1 MNPHDPIETNLERLS
16 ETVSLRASEKDLHR
30 QKLMAFM
37 KENRRPV
44 LSPYAWLTSASVR
57 YVATFMLLF
66 VVTGSGVVSA
76 ASGAHPGDT
85 LYIVKLKVTEPTR
98 SALILNPEEKTR
110 YALERADLRL
120 KEFAIAAASE
130 KADPETTALITESLS
145 DSISEVSEDVG
156 QLSAS
161 GDADQA
167 LSANADLQSLLAA
180 HSLVLDTIEEQNP
193 EAADALDDVNA
204 SVDAGIASTENAE
217 QDIEAALAPSLD
229 DEQTVADQ
237 ADETEASLVALRDQ
251 IAGEAESVSADDRE
265 TIDGSLADITAI
277 IEDAKAARAA
287 GNRKDAFLLYT
298 EADQRLNELK
308 TLIEADRDLGIGV
321 IDSEAP

>member
-1 MNPHDPIETNLERLS
+1 MNPHDSIESNLERLS

-30 QKLMAFM
+30 QNLMAFM
-37 KENRRPV
+37 KENRKPV
-44 LSPYAWLTSASVR
+44 PSPYAWLMGTSAR
-57 YVATFMLLF
+57 YVAAFMLLF

-76 ASGAHPGDT
+76 AGGAHPGDT

-98 SALILNPEEKTR
+98 SALILDPEEKTQ

-120 KEFAIAAASE
+120 KEFAIAAANE
-130 KADPETTALITESLS
+130 KADPKITALITESLS

-193 EAADALDDVNA
+193 EARDALDDVNA

-217 QDIEAALAPSLD
+217 QGIEAALEPSLG
-229 DEQTVADQ
+229 DEQTIVDQ
-237 ADETEASLVALRDQ
+237 AGETEASLIALRDQ
-251 IAGEAESVSADDRE
+251 IAGEAASVSADDRE
-265 TIDGSLADITAI
+265 TIDASLTDISGI
-277 IEDAKAARAA
+277 IEDAKVAHGA
-287 GNRKDAFLLYT
+287 GNRKAAFLLYT
-298 EADQRLNELK
+298 EADQRLSELK
-308 TLIEADRDLGIGV
+308 TLIEADRDLCIGV

>member
-30 QKLMAFM
+30 QNLVAFM
-37 KENRRPV
+37 KESRKPV
-44 LSPYAWLTSASVR
+44 PSPYTWLMHGSMR
-57 YVATFMLLF
+57 YVAAFMLLF

-76 ASGAHPGDT
+76 AGGARPGDT

-98 SALILNPEEKTR
+98 SALILDPEEKTR
-110 YALERADLRL
+110 YALERTDLRL
-120 KEFAIAAASE
+120 KEFALAAASE
-130 KADPETTALITESLS
+130 KADPQTTALITESLS

-156 QLSAS
+156 ELSAS

-167 LSANADLQSLLAA
+167 FSANADLQSLLAA

-193 EAADALDDVNA
+193 EAGDALDDVNA

-217 QDIEAALAPSLD
+217 QEIEAALAPALSD
-229 DEQTVADQ
+229 DQ
-237 ADETEASLVALRDQ
+237 ALVDQAADTETMLAELTTQST
-251 IAGEAESVSADDRE
+251 GESVSVEDRE
-265 TIDGSLADITAI
+265 TIDASLTDISAI
-277 IEDAKAARAA
+277 IEDAKGARAN

-298 EADQRLNELK
+298 EADQRLSELK